1 MRTVLRQ
8 TMVAAAV
15 LAGATLAAA
24 PAAAQQQPA
33 TISGRV
39 TSESGQPLIAATV
52 AIPSLG
58 IGTQTAEGGRY
69 SLVVPGARV
78 LGQRV
83 ALQVRLIGYRQTTR
97 EITLTSGALTED
109 FVLPASPLRL
119 SEVVVTGAGTLTE
132 AEKLGTARSNVDS
145 TTVLRSNEPNVVNAL
160 AAKAPNVQVLSSSG
174 EAGASS
180 YIRIRG
186 LTSIAQSDGQPLIV
200 VDGQPIDNS
209 TVDTPF
215 SGTNGGTVA
224 TNRAFDINPADIE
237 NIEILKGA
245 SAGAIYGSRAGQG
258 VILITTK
265 RGRPGQTR
273 YSLRSTSSF
282 DQVGNLPDLQT
293 EYGVGTDSVTP
304 ACYATPTPGCALG
317 FAQAGSW
324 GPYLPGSSRPR
335 YDHTDEIFRTGNT
348 FDNTLSI
355 SGGTE
360 RTTFYL
366 SAGSMNQKGFIKGP
380 NNQYDRN
387 SVRFNGSHQVTSALR
402 VGANAAYVSSNGEF
416 IQSRNNVSG
425 LLLGLWRTPPD
436 FNNEPYLDPTTG
448 LQRSYRYPFPVVGS
462 ELTTRR
468 YDNALFTVFEPAAT
482 SDVGRAFGNINAEY
496 YAAPWLRF
504 NYQLGSD
511 FSNDE
516 RLEALPW
523 TSSSGL
529 IGGVGQVIRGSQR
542 TVQVDHNLTAT
553 ANYTVSPIW
562 SGNVTVGQNLNS
574 RTFRQTGTQATA
586 LIAPRPYNLF
596 NTNSQNPPVDP
607 RQTVRLESYFVQGTA
622 DLFDQLFLTGALRN
636 DGASTFGPNKRR
648 AWFPKGSAAWSFLRE
663 GETSNR
669 WVSFGK
675 ARAAYGQS
683 GTQPLPYN
691 LQTPFITTLIAEG
704 GWGPV
709 TAPGVQGVGG
719 LYTTPTLGNP
729 DLGPERVGE
738 LEFGADFGLLG
749 DRADLSLTHYR
760 QKTTDAI
767 LAFPIPASSG
777 YTSQLS
783 NVGELQNIG
792 YEVALNF
799 RPIKTQTFG
808 WDLGFQWAQNRN
820 EVLAMRGAAQVVLNA
835 PFGLGSFPQAV
846 VREGQPLGVWLSD
859 DFVRCGRGLRVDG
872 VDIDNTAGQ
881 CQGAPAGALYIGSN
895 NRPLKDT
902 DGQYLVADPNPD
914 WTGGVRSSIT
924 WRGLTIGGLLDI
936 RQGGDV
942 WNGTRTALNHFGKTR
957 ETVTYREGTNWV
969 FGQNYLPNE
978 TVAGPGAGKP
988 TALGESW
995 FTNQASVFNG
1005 PASFAFEDG
1014 SFMKLREI
1022 SVGYLWDRPF
1032 VTNRLGFSSVEF
1044 RLAGRNLA
1052 TWTDYSGV
1060 DPETS
1065 VVSAQASVIRGVDY
1079 FNNPQTRSYVITVSL
1094 NR

>member
-1 MRTVLRQ
+1 MRAVLRQ
-8 TMVAAAV
+8 TIGALLVAAA
-15 LAGATLAAA
+15 TLAAPLAA
-24 PAAAQQQPA
+24 PAAAQQPT
-33 TISGRV
+33 TITGRV
-39 TSESGQPLIAATV
+39 TSEAGQPLTAATV

-58 IGTQTAEGGRY
+58 IGTQTGDGGRY
-69 SLVVPGARV
+69 TLLVPGARV
-78 LGQRV
+78 QGQRV
-83 ALQVRLIGYRQTTR
+83 SLQVRLIGYRQTTR
-97 EITLTSGALTED
+97 EITLSAGSLTED
-109 FVLPASPLRL
+109 FALPTSPLRL

-145 TTVLRSNEPNVVNAL
+145 TTLLRANEPNVINAL

-186 LTSIAQSDGQPLIV
+186 LTSIAQSDGQPLFVI
-200 VDGQPIDNS
+200 DGMPVDNS

-215 SGTNGGTVA
+215 SGTNGGTIA
-224 TNRAFDINPADIE
+224 TNRGFDINPADIE

-258 VILITTK
+258 VVLITTK
-265 RGRPGQTR
+265 RGHPGQTR
-273 YSLRSTSSF
+273 YSLHSSSSF

-293 EYGVGTDSVTP
+293 EYGVGTAGVSP
-304 ACYATPTPGCALG
+304 ACYTNPTTGCNVG
-317 FAQAGSW
+317 FGSAGSW
-324 GPYLPGSSRPR
+324 GPRLTSGQAF
-335 YDHTDEIFRTGNT
+335 DHTDEIFRTGNT

-355 SGGTE
+355 SGGTD

-366 SAGSMNQKGFIKGP
+366 SAGSLNQKGFIKGP
-380 NNQYDRN
+380 NNKYGRQ
-387 SVRFNGSHQVTSALR
+387 SVRFNGSQQVTSTLR
-402 VGANAAYVSSNGEF
+402 VGANAAYVASSGDF
-416 IQSRNNVSG
+416 LQSRNNVSG

-436 FNNEPYLDPTTG
+436 FNNDPYIDPATG
-448 LQRSYRYPFPVVGS
+448 LQRSYRYPHPAVGS
-462 ELTTRR
+462 ELETRR
-468 YDNALFTVFEPAAT
+468 YDNALFTVNEPVAT
-482 SDVGRAFGNINAEY
+482 ADVGRAFGNINAEY

-511 FSNDE
+511 FANDE

-529 IGGVGQVIRGSQR
+529 IGGKGQVIRGSLR

-553 ANYTVSPIW
+553 ANYTFSPTW

-574 RTFRQTGTQATA
+574 RTFRQTGTQATT
-586 LIAPRPYNLF
+586 LIAPRPFNLF
-596 NTNSQNPPVDP
+596 NTTSQNPPNDT
-607 RQTVRLESYFVQGTA
+607 RQTIRLESYFMQGTA
-622 DLFDQLFLTGALRN
+622 DLYDQLFLTGALRN
-636 DGASTFGPNKRR
+636 DGSSAFGQNSRR
-648 AWFPKGSAAWSFLRE
+648 AWFPKGSVAWSFLRE
-663 GETSNR
+663 GEGANR

-691 LQTPFITTLIAEG
+691 LQTPFITTLLPEG
-704 GWGPV
+704 GWGPL

-738 LEFGADFGLLG
+738 LEFGADFGLLR
-749 DRADLSLTHYR
+749 DKADLSLTHYR
-760 QKTTDAI
+760 QTTTDAI
-767 LAFPIPASSG
+767 LAFPLPASIG
-777 YTSQLS
+777 YTAQLR

-792 YEVALNF
+792 YEVALNL
-799 RPIKTQTFG
+799 RPIKTTNFG
-808 WDLGFQWAQNRN
+808 WDVGFQWAKNKN
-820 EVLAMRGAAQVVLNA
+820 EVISMSGAAQVVLNA

-846 VREGQPLGVWLSD
+846 VREGQPLGIWLSD
-859 DFVRCGRGLRVDG
+859 DFVRCGRGLRVEG
-872 VDIDNTAGQ
+872 VDIDNTAGE
-881 CQGAPAGALYIGSN
+881 CQGAPAGALYISADN
-895 NRPLKDT
+895 VPIKDT

-924 WRGLTIGGLLDI
+924 WRKLTIGGLLDI

-957 ETVTYREGTNWV
+957 ESVTYREGDQWV

-978 TVAGPGAGKP
+978 KVAGPGAGQP
-988 TALGESW
+988 TELGQAW

-1014 SFMKLREI
+1014 SFVKLREI
-1022 SVGYLWDRPF
+1022 SVGYLWNRPY

-1065 VVSAQASVIRGVDY
+1065 VVSAQASVVRGVDY
-1079 FNNPQTRSYVITVSL
+1079 FNNPQTRSYVITVTL